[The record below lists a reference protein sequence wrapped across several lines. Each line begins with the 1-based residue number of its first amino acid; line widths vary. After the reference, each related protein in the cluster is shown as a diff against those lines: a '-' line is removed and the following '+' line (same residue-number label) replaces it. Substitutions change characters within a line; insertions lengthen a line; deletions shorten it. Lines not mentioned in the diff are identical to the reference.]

1 MYLSSEKIT
10 RSTGRGYTLGVDV
23 LREPELFDYLKEFHF
38 SDLSKSEDEF
48 DSFDC
53 VSMEH
58 KMFIELKSRKTH
70 YDDLLIEEH
79 KYSSLIMAA
88 GIRSLTP
95 WYINSTPQGIWGF
108 NLTKLPMPKWED
120 KWLPITTEFA
130 NKKSRSKPVG
140 YLNIKDGEEF

>member
-1 MYLSSEKIT
+1 MYLSSKKT
-10 RSTGRGYTLGVDV
+10 ARPTGRRDTLGVDV

-140 YLNIKDGEEF
+140 YFNIKDGEGF

>member
-10 RSTGRGYTLGVDV
+10 RSTGRGYTLGIDV

-140 YLNIKDGEEF
+140 YFNIKDGEEF

>member
-1 MYLSSEKIT
+1 MYLSLKKIT
-10 RSTGRGYTLGVDV
+10 RSAWRRDTLGVDV

-140 YLNIKDGEEF
+140 YFNIKDGEGF

>member
-1 MYLSSEKIT
+1 MYLSSKKIT

-140 YLNIKDGEEF
+140 YFNIKDGEEF